1 MDAWEINS
9 FQIDDEVTLRRFC
22 EDDVEEVFRIVHRNS
37 DHLIEFMHWMSPDY
51 SLESAREFINR
62 AIEPVSKSGALGFGI
77 FRGQHLIGSIGFVY
91 FDDLAAKTEIG
102 YWIDREEQGR
112 GIVSKACQKLIDW
125 AFEDLN
131 LNRIEI
137 RCSSLN
143 KRSSAIPER
152 FGFTLEGR
160 LRESEYRNG
169 KLHDFLIFGLLRS
182 EWRSRDRADG
192 ITIAL

>member
-1 MDAWEINS
+1 MDAWEVDS
-9 FQIDDEVTLRRFC
+9 FQIDDEVMLRRFRK
-22 EDDVEEVFRIVHRNS
+22 DDVADVFRTVHRNS
-37 DHLIEFMHWMSPDY
+37 EHLIEFMHWMSPDY
-51 SLESAREFINR
+51 SLESAREFIEG
-62 AIEPVSKSGALGFGI
+62 ATKTVSKSGSLGFGI
-77 FRGQHLIGSIGFVY
+77 FRSQQLIGSIGFVY
-91 FDDLAAKTEIG
+91 FDELAEKTEIG
-102 YWIDREEQGR
+102 YWIDREEQGK
-112 GIVSKACQKLIDW
+112 GIVSKACRKLIDW

-152 FGFTLEGR
+152 FGFKLEGH

-182 EWRSRDRADG
+182 EWRSRDRA
-192 ITIAL
+192 